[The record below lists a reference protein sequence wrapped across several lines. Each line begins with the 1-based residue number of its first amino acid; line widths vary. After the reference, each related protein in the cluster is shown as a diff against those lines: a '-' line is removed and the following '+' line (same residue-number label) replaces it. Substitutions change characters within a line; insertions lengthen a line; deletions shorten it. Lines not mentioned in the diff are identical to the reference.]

1 MALRTFRD
9 ILVVDGSALAQN
21 MYQLLFSAQNRFRV
35 LFAQEYETLFKRSKR
50 LRPDL
55 LIVNSNSLGREVKL
69 EFPSPT
75 ILIISRDRFDLK
87 EKSAGLNDVVVIEK
101 PFYPYDLMSVAN
113 RLIAGNR
120 ARMDKIRLRVHRSK
134 SAFQKRTKKA
144 KK

>member
-35 LFAQEYETLFKRSKR
+35 LYAEEYETLFKRSKR

-55 LIVNSNSLGREVKL
+55 LIVNSNRLGREAKL

-87 EKSAGLNDVVVIEK
+87 EKSAGLEDVVLIEK

-113 RLIAGNR
+113 RLIATNR
-120 ARMDKIRLRVHRSK
+120 ERMNKIKMRINRS
-134 SAFQKRTKKA
+134 KKA